1 MKRQTLFMLCT
12 IATAGLLTG
21 CATTMTQ
28 SECLSADWY
37 AVGLED
43 GARGQSMARLG
54 THRKQCAEFG
64 VSPDVQAY
72 QQGRLEGLDYFCTL
86 SNGLEVGK
94 AGRNYAGACPTG
106 MEHYFMTGFRLGRE
120 IHRVRK
126 EIYANR
132 SEVKKAETE
141 MQSEEATDERVVELR
156 YRVRT
161 LEREF
166 GRMQSRLEY
175 LELEEQR
182 IVISDVSAG
191 LTD

>member
-1 MKRQTLFMLCT
+1 MKRQTFFTLCT
-12 IATAGLLTG
+12 IAMAGLLTG

-28 SECLSADWY
+28 TECLSADWY
-37 AVGLED
+37 AIGLED

-54 THRKQCAEFG
+54 NHRKQCAEFG

-94 AGRNYAGACPTG
+94 AGRSYTGACPTG
-106 MEHYFMTGFRLGRE
+106 MEHYFMTGYRLGHE

-126 EIYANR
+126 DIYANR
-132 SEVKKAETE
+132 SEVKKAEKE

-161 LEREF
+161 LEREY

-175 LELEEQR
+175 LEVEEQR
-182 IVISDVSAG
+182 IVISDVSAN